1 MKTAE
6 YIARRLAAWGID
18 TCFTVTGGAAMHLN
32 DAFGAEPGTTVHY
45 HHHEQACSMA
55 AEGYARIAGRPAVVN
70 VTAGPGGIN
79 ALNGVFGAYT
89 DSIPMVVVAGQVR
102 RDTIT
107 TLASVPGLR
116 QLGDQEAR
124 MVEMVRPI
132 TKWARLVDD
141 PQQLLTLVDEAVMAA
156 VTGRPGPA
164 WLDVPV
170 DVQGADLPGA
180 DPGLPLP
187 VMGRPAMTPANAVER
202 VLDRLAEA
210 ERPVLVVGTGVRAAR
225 VGHLVE
231 GLAEALGVPVAT
243 AWTHDTIA
251 SDHPHYAGR
260 PGTIGTRAGNFVV
273 QSSDLLIV
281 LGSRLNIRQVSYNW
295 GAFAADAEL
304 IWVDIDEAELRKPHV
319 AADLPVVADLAEF
332 VPNLM
337 GAASARG
344 LEPRWEWLAWCRD
357 IRARF
362 EPRDADYEVRP
373 DGINAYHL
381 MGALSELLLA
391 DHVVV
396 CGDATACIVPFQ
408 RLALRGSMRMFSNS
422 GCASMGYD
430 LPAAL
435 GAAVAAP
442 DRPVICLAGD
452 GSLMMNVQE
461 LQTLAA
467 SSADLLVLV
476 LDNGGY
482 LSIKQ
487 TQRNFFGRECGA
499 SPESGVTFPDFRR
512 LADGFG
518 LPVTVLDPDGD
529 WRGQLAGSL
538 AGRGPRV
545 CVARLDREQE
555 FEPRLRSRMVEGRIM
570 TPALDDMYP
579 HLSADVLAEVRESAP
594 GRRPVG

>member
-1 MKTAE
+1 VKAAE
-6 YIARRLAAWGID
+6 FIARRLAVWGID
-18 TCFTVTGGAAMHLN
+18 TCFTVTGGGAMHLN
-32 DAFGAEPGTTVHY
+32 DAFGAEPGIAVYY

-55 AEGYARIAGRPAVVN
+55 AEGYARIAGGPAVVN
-70 VTAGPGGIN
+70 VTAGPGGVN

-102 RDTIT
+102 RDTLT

-141 PQQLLTLVDEAVMAA
+141 PGQLPALVDEAVVQAT
-156 VTGRPGPA
+156 TGRPGPV

-170 DVQGADLPGA
+170 DVQGADIPGA
-180 DPGLPLP
+180 DPDAPLP
-187 VMGRPAMTPANAVER
+187 DAAPAVASAVVVAE
-202 VLDRLAEA
+202 VLDRIEA
-210 ERPVLVVGTGVRAAR
+210 AARPVLLVGTGVRSAGVA
-225 VGHLVE
+225 HLVE
-231 GLAEALGVPVAT
+231 PLAEALGVPVVT
-243 AWTHDTIA
+243 AWTHDTVA

-260 PGTIGTRAGNFVV
+260 PGTIGTRAGNFVI
-273 QSSDLLIV
+273 QSSDLLLV

-295 GAFAADAEL
+295 GSFAAGADL
-304 IWVDIDEAELRKPHV
+304 VWVDIDEAELRKPYV
-319 AADLPVVADLAEF
+319 SADLPVVADLADF
-332 VPNLM
+332 VPALLA
-337 GAASARG
+337 AASTRR
-344 LEPRWEWLAWCRD
+344 LDTRESWLAWCQD

-362 EPRDADYEVRP
+362 EPRDADYPVRP
-373 DGINAYHL
+373 GGINAYHL
-381 MGALSELLLA
+381 VGALSEA
-391 DHVVV
+391 IRDDAVVV

-408 RLALRGSMRMFSNS
+408 RLAVRGSMRLFSNS

-442 DRPVICLAGD
+442 GRPVVCLAGD

-467 SSADLLVLV
+467 SGADVLVLV

-487 TQRNFFGRECGA
+487 TQRNFFGREYGA
-499 SPESGVTFPDFRR
+499 SPESGVTFPDFGR
-512 LADGFG
+512 LAEGFG
-518 LPVTVLDPDGD
+518 LPVVVLDPDGD
-529 WRGQLAGSL
+529 WRAQLSGAL
-538 AGRGPRV
+538 AARGPRV
-545 CVARLDREQE
+545 CVARLDRVQE
-555 FEPRLRSRMVEGRIM
+555 FEPRLRSRMVDGRIT

-579 HLSADVLAEVRESAP
+579 HLPDEVLSAVRASAP
-594 GRRPVG
+594 GR